1 MTRADRRPLCFVLMP
16 FGTREDHG
24 IRDDH
29 GGVIEFD
36 AVYARII
43 KPAVEA
49 AGLQAVRADEERIG
63 GIIHKPMF
71 ERLLLCE
78 YAVADLTAAN
88 ANVYYELGIRHA
100 VRPWSTVLLF
110 RDGFRLPFDLGPLRA
125 LPYRVNRAGRPA
137 NAPDDRAR
145 LTASLLAARE
155 QATDSPLFQLVDGL
169 VPPDLS
175 RLDADVFR
183 DRVQTAAALQERL
196 ATARRADV
204 AAVRAVHAELGDL
217 RDVETGLIVDLL
229 LSYRAVDAHA
239 EMIDLVEAMP
249 PAVART
255 SLVREQ
261 LAFALNRV
269 GRHEDAERV
278 LRRLI
283 DERGPSSET
292 YGILGRVHKDRWDD
306 ARAAGRPERAAALL
320 DRAVDA
326 YRRGFESDWRDHYP
340 GINAIQ
346 LMVLRDP
353 DDPEIAELAPVV
365 RYSARRK
372 VRTGAADYWD
382 HATLLELAVLDGDEP
397 AAREALGGALAED
410 PEPWQ
415 AGSTLRTLDRFVAA
429 RASAG
434 VPAWTA
440 DVRRRLAEAARQG

>member
-1 MTRADRRPLCFVLMP
+1 
-16 FGTREDHG
+16 
-24 IRDDH
+24 
-29 GGVIEFD
+29 
-36 AVYARII
+36 
-43 KPAVEA
+43 
-49 AGLQAVRADEERIG
+49 
-63 GIIHKPMF
+63 
-71 ERLLLCE
+71 
-78 YAVADLTAAN
+78 
-88 ANVYYELGIRHA
+88 
-100 VRPWSTVLLF
+100 
-110 RDGFRLPFDLGPLRA
+110 
-125 LPYRVNRAGRPA
+125 
-137 NAPDDRAR
+137 
-145 LTASLLAARE
+145 
-155 QATDSPLFQLVDGL
+155 
-169 VPPDLS
+169 
-175 RLDADVFR
+175 
-183 DRVQTAAALQERL
+183 VQTAAALQERL
-196 ATARRADV
+196 VTARRADV